1 MGELLMSDIEKL
13 KVDIGLFKDMAIQLY
28 ESADDAGDFED
39 KINDIY
45 SDIFEG
51 TKKTE
56 EWGESK

>member
-1 MGELLMSDIEKL
+1 MSDIEKL
-13 KVDIGLFKDMAIQLY
+13 KVNIGLFKDMAIQLY